1 MPRKQSRLSRI
12 DAKGVPRIDAGRSR
26 PAWGIQIAGCGFI
39 AWSEPARRIQA
50 LIPGPRAQSRAARSG
65 RRRAEVAGLLSRVFG
80 SMLGGKRAGVESCTS
95 ICVQLLEAGFV
106 RAWGM
111 SCICGGIASIGR
123 PDADVGRLA
132 RGRSAVAHA
141 LKNVRRDCRG
151 KPARQLP
158 ARPYVVAVDEGWAAG
173 FVCRRVITGAGG
185 NDVHGGIVDQPCIG
199 DRILTPR
206 GCLGRPG
213 VYRTEALGIAHELQ
227 SFICDGAAAAG
238 RPGAWLPASAS

>member
-1 MPRKQSRLSRI
+1 MP
-12 DAKGVPRIDAGRSR
+12 
-26 PAWGIQIAGCGFI
+26 C
-39 AWSEPARRIQA
+39 
-50 LIPGPRAQSRAARSG
+50 
-65 RRRAEVAGLLSRVFG
+65 
-80 SMLGGKRAGVESCTS
+80 GKRAGVESCTS
-95 ICVQLLEAGFV
+95 ICVQLLEAGVV

-123 PDADVGRLA
+123 PDANVGRLA

-158 ARPYVVAVDEGWAAG
+158 ARPYVVAVDGDWAAG

-185 NDVHGGIVDQPCIG
+185 NYVHGGLVDQPCIG

-206 GCLGRPG
+206 GGASADPACTEPRPSALRVSFNLSYATARLLPGVPGRGYQPAPPDGSRRSCSGDTGVCRPG
-213 VYRTEALGIAHELQ
+213 GLCGQNLEGRKKITQTHEDPNQGGQGARDSMVPLSLKPAKPSAAIAISRWQ
-227 SFICDGAAAAG
+227 RCSN
-238 RPGAWLPASAS
+238 S

>member
-1 MPRKQSRLSRI
+1 M
-12 DAKGVPRIDAGRSR
+12 
-26 PAWGIQIAGCGFI
+26 
-39 AWSEPARRIQA
+39 
-50 LIPGPRAQSRAARSG
+50 IPGPRAQSRAARSG
-65 RRRAEVAGLLSRVFG
+65 RRRGDVAGLLSRVFG
-80 SMLGGKRAGVESCTS
+80 SMLCGKRAGVESCTS
-95 ICVQLLEAGFV
+95 ICVQLLEAGVV

-151 KPARQLP
+151 KPGRQLP

-185 NDVHGGIVDQPCIG
+185 NEVHGGI

-213 VYRTEALGIAHELQ
+213 VYRTEALGIARELQ

-238 RPGAWLPASAS
+238 RPGAWLSASAS

>member
-1 MPRKQSRLSRI
+1 
-12 DAKGVPRIDAGRSR
+12 
-26 PAWGIQIAGCGFI
+26 
-39 AWSEPARRIQA
+39 
-50 LIPGPRAQSRAARSG
+50 
-65 RRRAEVAGLLSRVFG
+65 
-80 SMLGGKRAGVESCTS
+80 MLCGKRAGVESCTS
-95 ICVQLLEAGFV
+95 ICVQLLEAGVV

-151 KPARQLP
+151 KPGRQLP

-185 NDVHGGIVDQPCIG
+185 NEVHGGI

-213 VYRTEALGIAHELQ
+213 VYRTEALGIARDSIFHMRRRGCCRASRGVAISQRLLTGPGDRARATLA
-227 SFICDGAAAAG
+227 FAGPAACAVKTIKDGKRSRRRMKIRTRAG
-238 RPGAWLPASAS
+238 RGLGIVWFPCR

>member
-1 MPRKQSRLSRI
+1 
-12 DAKGVPRIDAGRSR
+12 
-26 PAWGIQIAGCGFI
+26 
-39 AWSEPARRIQA
+39 
-50 LIPGPRAQSRAARSG
+50 
-65 RRRAEVAGLLSRVFG
+65 
-80 SMLGGKRAGVESCTS
+80 MLGGKRAGVESCTS
-95 ICVQLLEAGFV
+95 ICVQLLEAGVV

-238 RPGAWLPASAS
+238 RPGGVAINQRLLTGSGDRARATLAFAGPAACAVETMKDGKRSRRRMKIRTRAGRGGARDSMVLLSLKPAKPSAAVAISRWQRRSNS

>member
-1 MPRKQSRLSRI
+1 MPRKQSRLSPI

-26 PAWGIQIAGCGFI
+26 PAWGIQIAECGAI
-39 AWSEPARRIQA
+39 AWREPARRIQA

-80 SMLGGKRAGVESCTS
+80 SMLCGKPAGVESCTS
-95 ICVQLLEAGFV
+95 ICVQLLEAGVV

-123 PDADVGRLA
+123 PDANVGRLA

-158 ARPYVVAVDEGWAAG
+158 ARPYVVAVDGDWAAG

-213 VYRTEALGIAHELQ
+213 VYRTEALGIARELQ
-227 SFICDGAAAAG
+227 SFICDGAAATG
-238 RPGAWLPASAS
+238 CPGAWLSASAS